1 MENQCQKVAERAIA
15 VFAADAMLVGQSG
28 MIRSDTT
35 VLNLGVFKMAET
47 TGISWTDA
55 TFNPWIGCA
64 KVSPGCDHCYAEVS
78 TPSRTMKIVWGPQE
92 ERKRTSAGNW
102 NLPLRWNAAHAEFV
116 AQHGRRRR
124 VFCASLADV
133 FDNRANPQ
141 WRADL
146 WALVKATPHL
156 DWLLLTKR
164 IGNGASMLPA
174 DWGCGYPNVWLGI
187 SVVNQDE
194 ADRDIPKLLSIP
206 ARVRWLSMEPLLDKV
221 NLRLQRPVTDDDRH
235 DLDGCCS
242 AITTAAG
249 VGIKW
254 VVVGGESGPGARGIP
269 PGAVED
275 LHVQCAAAGTAFFFK
290 QWGGVAKDKGGC
302 ILSGMEVKAWPL
314 AA

>member
-1 MENQCQKVAERAIA
+1 
-15 VFAADAMLVGQSG
+15 
-28 MIRSDTT
+28 
-35 VLNLGVFKMAET
+35 MAET

-92 ERKRTSAGNW
+92 ARKRTSAGNW
-102 NLPLRWNAAHAEFV
+102 NLPVRWNAAHAAFQ

-133 FDNRANPQ
+133 FDNRTDPQ

-146 WALVKATPHL
+146 WALVRSTPNL
-156 DWLLLTKR
+156 DWLMLTKR
-164 IGNGASMLPA
+164 IGNVPAMLPA
-174 DWGCGYPNVWLGI
+174 DWGNGYPNVWLGI

-194 ADRDIPKLLSIP
+194 ADRDISKLLSVR
-206 ARVRWLSMEPLLDKV
+206 ARVRWLSMEPLLGPV
-221 NLRLQRPVTDDDRH
+221 NLRLDRPVTEEDRQ
-235 DLDGCCS
+235 DMDSWCS
-242 AITTAAG
+242 TITTAAG

-254 VVVGGESGPGARGIP
+254 VVVGGESGARARDIP
-269 PGAVED
+269 PGAAES
-275 LHVQCAAAGTAFFFK
+275 LREQCRRSGVPFFFK

-302 ILSGMEVKAWPL
+302 VLGGMEVKAWPL